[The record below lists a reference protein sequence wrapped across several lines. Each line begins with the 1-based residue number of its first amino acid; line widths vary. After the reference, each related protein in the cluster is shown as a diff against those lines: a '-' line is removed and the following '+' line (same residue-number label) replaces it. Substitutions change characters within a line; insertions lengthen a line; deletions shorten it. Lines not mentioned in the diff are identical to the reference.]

1 MSTRLK
7 PIENPAN
14 PLLKIAYWLSKKRL
28 GKVISSLKVIYARL
42 PVPFALWMNKML
54 SLEKKL
60 PLPEGLRLLIRIHVA
75 QLNTCHFCID
85 IGKAEAIKK
94 FKDPKKFLNV
104 NDFETS
110 SLFSEKERIA
120 LRFATEIT
128 AKKVTDHTFSEAGK
142 WFSEEEL
149 AGIAWMVT
157 SEHVYNL
164 MNLTFN
170 IESDG
175 FCQIHDKAKPAIA

>member
-7 PIENPAN
+7 PIENPTN
-14 PLLKIAYWLSKKRL
+14 PLLKIAYWMSKKRT
-28 GKVISSLKVIYARL
+28 GKVISSLKVIYSRL
-42 PVPFALWMNKML
+42 PVPFAIWVNKML

-60 PLPEGLRLLIRIHVA
+60 PLPEDLRLLIRIYVA
-75 QLNTCHFCID
+75 QLNVCHFCID

-94 FKDPKKFLNV
+94 FKDPRKFLHV
-104 NDFETS
+104 NEFETS

-128 AKKVTDHTFSEAGK
+128 AKKVTDNTFSEAGK
-142 WFSEEEL
+142 LFSEEEL
-149 AGIAWMVT
+149 TGISWMVT

-175 FCQIHDKAKPAIA
+175 FCLIPEKAKPALA

>member
-1 MSTRLK
+1 MSARLK
-7 PIENPAN
+7 PIEKPAN
-14 PLLKIAYWLSKKRL
+14 PLMKIAYWLSKRKT

-42 PVPFALWMNKML
+42 PIPFAMWTNKML

-60 PLPEGLRLLIRIHVA
+60 PLSDELRLLIRIHVA
-75 QLNTCHFCID
+75 QLNECHFCID
-85 IGKAEAIKK
+85 IAKAEAIKNFKNREK
-94 FKDPKKFLNV
+94 FFQLKDFQ
-104 NDFETS
+104 TS
-110 SLFSEKERIA
+110 ALFTEKERLA

-128 AKKVTDHTFSEAGK
+128 AKNVKDSTFSAAGK
-142 WFSEEEL
+142 AFSEQEL
-149 AGIAWMVT
+149 IAIAWMVT

-175 FCQIHDKAKPAIA
+175 FCQIPEKPAASLV

>member
-1 MSTRLK
+1 MSARLK
-7 PIENPAN
+7 PIETPSN
-14 PLLKIAYWLSKKRL
+14 PLMKIAYWLSKRKV

-42 PVPFALWMNKML
+42 PLPFAIWINKML

-60 PLPEGLRLLIRIHVA
+60 PLSEDLRLLIRIHVA
-75 QLNTCHFCID
+75 QLNVCHFCID
-85 IGKAEAIKK
+85 IAKAEAIKK
-94 FKDPKKFLNV
+94 FKAPEKFFRLSE
-104 NDFETS
+104 FETS
-110 SLFSEKERIA
+110 PLFSEKERLA

-128 AKKVTDHTFSEAGK
+128 AKKVTDKTFSEAGK
-142 WFSEEEL
+142 IFTEQEL
-149 AGIAWMVT
+149 TAIAWMVT

-175 FCQIHDKAKPAIA
+175 FCQIPAKSKPALA